1 VKHVTDFTEEEGDT
15 TVVRRREKWANE
27 LRLIYT
33 TGRTQTLTENP
44 PVDEGGC
51 DEGRPLEAGP
61 A

>member
-1 VKHVTDFTEEEGDT
+1 MDGDT
-15 TVVRRREKWANE
+15 TVVRRREKWSNE

-44 PVDEGGC
+44 PAEEGAEDEGC
-51 DEGRPLEAGP
+51 ALEAGY